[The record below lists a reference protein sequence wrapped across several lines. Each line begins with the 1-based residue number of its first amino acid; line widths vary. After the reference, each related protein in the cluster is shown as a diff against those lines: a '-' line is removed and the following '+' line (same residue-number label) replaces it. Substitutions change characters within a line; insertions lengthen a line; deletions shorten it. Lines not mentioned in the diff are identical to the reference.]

1 MILSSRVQYKLMHIQ
16 GEINNDKNLSQIMSD
31 SSTKVKQSARDPMF
45 KGSKQ
50 ADASAGSKKTEK
62 IGLK

>member
-1 MILSSRVQYKLMHIQ
+1 MVSNR
-16 GEINNDKNLSQIMSD
+16 
-31 SSTKVKQSARDPMF
+31 STKVKQSARDPKF

-62 IGLK
+62 NGLK